1 MDLLLTFTT
10 QLFDFMKYQFFAFLM
25 VAFAI
30 NSCNYDNTWKE
41 IKVAQDFTI
50 SVPGFFKEDKQLRKD
65 ASFQY
70 ANRYRNVY
78 AIVIEH
84 DKSGQ
89 SLYPLSKQTIQPIL
103 KYVDKPIITDSL
115 DLMVNSLPAREHK
128 IMGTMPSGDE
138 KEYIYYTQMIIEGK
152 KKFYEV
158 CTWTRGPKR
167 KNLYDADLTKIMMS
181 FKEI

>member
-1 MDLLLTFTT
+1 
-10 QLFDFMKYQFFAFLM
+10 MKYQFFALLM
-25 VAFAI
+25 IAFAI
-30 NSCNYDNTWKE
+30 DGCNYDNAWKE
-41 IKVAQDFTI
+41 IKVADDFTI
-50 SVPGFFKEDKQLRKD
+50 SVPGFFKEDKELRKD

-84 DKSGQ
+84 EKAGQ
-89 SLYPLSKQTIQPIL
+89 SLYPLSKQTILPIL

-115 DLMVNSLPAREHK
+115 DLTVNELPAREHK

-138 KEYIYYTQMIIEGK
+138 TEYIYYSHMVIEGK

>member
-1 MDLLLTFTT
+1 
-10 QLFDFMKYQFFAFLM
+10 MKYQFFAIVM
-25 VAFAI
+25 IAFTI
-30 NSCNYDNTWKE
+30 NGCNYDNSWKE

-84 DKSGQ
+84 DKTGQ
-89 SLYPLSKQTIQPIL
+89 NLNSLSKENILPIL
-103 KYVDKPIITDSL
+103 KYVDKPIITDSFNL
-115 DLMVNSLPAREHK
+115 TVNSLPAREHK

-138 KEYIYYTQMIIEGK
+138 TEYIYYSHMLIEGK

-181 FKEI
+181 FQEI